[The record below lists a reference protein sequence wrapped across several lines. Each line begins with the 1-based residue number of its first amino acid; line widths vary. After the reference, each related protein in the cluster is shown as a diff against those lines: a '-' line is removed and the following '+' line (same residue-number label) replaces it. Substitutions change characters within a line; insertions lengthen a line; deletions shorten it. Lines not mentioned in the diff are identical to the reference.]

1 MTKLITMPDNLFIPI
16 NGFSAQVT
24 GFCTTRQGGVSIPP
38 YQSLN
43 LGLHVGDNPQAVMAN
58 RALINAKLP
67 KPPIWLNQVH
77 GTNVFDAD
85 QPFQPHTQHPIPT
98 ADAAVTTQ
106 VDQPLAILTAD
117 CLPIVIAN
125 HSGTVLGL
133 VHAGWRGLAQ
143 GVLEATL
150 QTMRQANP
158 FMQSWSAWVGPGIG
172 AQAFQVGQDVYDT
185 FVDQSATYARFFSLD
200 PNQPSK
206 WFADLAGVA
215 GHRLSLLGSQYVY
228 QSQRCTVTEA
238 QHFFSYRRDGRTG
251 RMATIAWLN
260 GE

>member
-1 MTKLITMPDNLFIPI
+1 MPDSLFIPI
-16 NGFSAQVT
+16 NGLSDRLT

-38 YQSLN
+38 YESLN
-43 LGLHVGDNPQAVMAN
+43 LGLHVGDNPQAVRAN
-58 RALINAKLP
+58 RALVNAKLP

-77 GTNVFDAD
+77 GIDVFNAD
-85 QPFQPHTQHPIPT
+85 QTLEPHAQHPIPT

-106 VDQPLAILTAD
+106 TERPLAILTAD

-133 VHAGWRGLAQ
+133 VHAGWRGLAL

-150 QTMRQANP
+150 QAMRQANP
-158 FMQSWSAWVGPGIG
+158 SMQSWSAWVGPGIG
-172 AQAFQVGQDVYDT
+172 VQAFQVGQDVYDT
-185 FVDQSATYARFFSLD
+185 FVNQSATYTSFFTLD
-200 PNQPSK
+200 PKQPGK
-206 WFADLAGVA
+206 WFADLAGLA
-215 GHRLSLLGSQYVY
+215 GHRLSLLGSQSIY

-238 QHFFSYRRDGRTG
+238 QQFFSYRRDGRTG

-260 GE
+260 SK